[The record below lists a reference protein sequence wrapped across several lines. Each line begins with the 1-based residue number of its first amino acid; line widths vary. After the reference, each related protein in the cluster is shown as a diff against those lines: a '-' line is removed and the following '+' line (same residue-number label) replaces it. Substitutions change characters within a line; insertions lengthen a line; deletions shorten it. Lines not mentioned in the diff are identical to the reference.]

1 MRPITALAAVLALA
15 FSAPAAQATDIVIY
29 TGGAPTGEGSTYH
42 NGIGQGIK
50 ELIEEVTEQYGYS
63 VRRVPSGGAVANAQS
78 VAAETANIA
87 FGIGQGGLSY
97 PEVQS
102 GAISVV
108 RNDLPGECAIAFTA
122 EARLPNWRSVLD
134 NAARVTFVAPEG
146 SGSAAFIEKIFAT
159 EPELAGITP
168 KFAYVSGQDQIVE
181 KVKSTR
187 GAVGIYYAYP
197 NPVEGLINT
206 AAEEEMTVMGILSP
220 ALARTDD
227 AYYLNRKAPYELTW
241 FGLGTTQTVRTMCS
255 KALLFAGKPT
265 QIADEW

>member
-1 MRPITALAAVLALA
+1 
-15 FSAPAAQATDIVIY
+15 
-29 TGGAPTGEGSTYH
+29 
-42 NGIGQGIK
+42 
-50 ELIEEVTEQYGYS
+50 
-63 VRRVPSGGAVANAQS
+63 
-78 VAAETANIA
+78 
-87 FGIGQGGLSY
+87 
-97 PEVQS
+97 
-102 GAISVV
+102 
-108 RNDLPGECAIAFTA
+108 
-122 EARLPNWRSVLD
+122 
-134 NAARVTFVAPEG
+134 
-146 SGSAAFIEKIFAT
+146 
-159 EPELAGITP
+159 AGITP

-265 QIADEW
+265 QIADEWAQGDFEEILKVLKDQPAESFVPEDGPLAKLMGTVEGLSEEYGVNQMVEDLEQQISEQLQ